1 MTKIN
6 IITPP
11 DILHNQ
17 NKSFLL
23 IYPSTEVR
31 NDFQKYLEQA
41 NDTLN
46 VYLYDPQDDEID
58 VAWLLALAKI
68 CETVILDL
76 DNMADIEKKFASYL
90 ISLPN
95 VFYLTKDD
103 VTPYNKLSLNRKYDL
118 NWLLETD
125 EGQNEK

>member
-41 NDTLN
+41 NDPLN
-46 VYLYDPQDDEID
+46 VYLYDPQNDEID

-68 CETVILDL
+68 CEIVILDL

>member
-41 NDTLN
+41 NDSLN

-58 VAWLLALAKI
+58 IAWLLALAKI

>member
-23 IYPSTEVR
+23 IYPSSEVR

-41 NDTLN
+41 NDSLN

-58 VAWLLALAKI
+58 IAWLLALAKI

>member
-41 NDTLN
+41 NDSLN

-58 VAWLLALAKI
+58 IAWLLALAKI

-95 VFYLTKDD
+95 VFYLKKDD

>member
-41 NDTLN
+41 NDSLN

-58 VAWLLALAKI
+58 IAWLLALAKI

-125 EGQNEK
+125 EGKNET

>member
-41 NDTLN
+41 NDSLN
-46 VYLYDPQDDEID
+46 VYLYDPQNDEID

-68 CETVILDL
+68 CEIVILDL

-103 VTPYNKLSLNRKYDL
+103 ITPYNKLSLNRKYDL